1 MFQRHWTIAWGA
13 ERNNVISRS
22 HVGAGVATNGDVSGT
37 RGGVGKRV
45 LAHGCIAA
53 AGNVKAGFLAHNRV
67 VVADG
72 VERERSLTDGRVIA
86 ARYVASERI
95 GAGGRV
101 LEAADVGLERAF
113 PGRGII
119 DAGSVLSERFMTDGR
134 VKAGTGIT
142 GKGNAPLAVF
152 LTPVVLFKSA
162 SAPVAVLLS
171 PVLKRSVP
179 APMAVFKLLVVLQK
193 ANANQLLCSRR
204 RW

>member
-1 MFQRHWTIAWGA
+1 MTFIPSLFPTVTPRMLPIKHLSLVPKAVTIAWGA

-101 LEAADVGLERAF
+101 LEAADCWTGARF
-113 PGRGII
+113 P
-119 DAGSVLSERFMTDGR
+119 
-134 VKAGTGIT
+134 
-142 GKGNAPLAVF
+142 
-152 LTPVVLFKSA
+152 
-162 SAPVAVLLS
+162 
-171 PVLKRSVP
+171 RS
-179 APMAVFKLLVVLQK
+179 
-193 ANANQLLCSRR
+193 RYY
-204 RW
+204 